1 MDFWLNRQIENI
13 SATMK
18 KIFWYFYGLFLLVF
32 ILTLRVKGFLV
43 APLLLGRRSLEVHGP
58 EVLAGLHLLLHN
70 SRQRVNCCLGTS
82 GLWLILNITCMK
94 NLYCLYIYT
103 YFLRFCGILC
113 FFVLFLFFLSLHTIY
128 YRLRVLIT
136 NFVPTD
142 SFQ

>member
-58 EVLAGLHLLLHN
+58 GVLAGLHLLLHN

-103 YFLRFCGILC
+103 YFFKAFVVFFIFYFCFCFC
-113 FFVLFLFFLSLHTIY
+113 FFSPYILFTADYKI
-128 YRLRVLIT
+128 
-136 NFVPTD
+136 
-142 SFQ
+142 